1 MENESTNRARI
12 WLIGLCLLLATF
24 AQTTFKE
31 HLHWMGYIDW
41 ILLVVIYVA
50 LMRDSVIALLTA
62 TAAGIFHDLGSG
74 VPVFGISGLSYVV
87 AAYVAFWVSTSFFVE
102 GALIRTATVAGS
114 SVIAAI
120 VKLSL
125 YTFTVVDVVL
135 PREAA
140 LELILGPTLN
150 VVVSLML
157 FAALDRIFDFGRRA
171 KIRRAEAMRSA
182 SRRRK
187 WMVKNSESRW
197 NVKRKKRYKLR

>member
-1 MENESTNRARI
+1 
-12 WLIGLCLLLATF
+12 
-24 AQTTFKE
+24 
-31 HLHWMGYIDW
+31 MGCIDW

-62 TAAGIFHDLGSG
+62 TAAGIFT
-74 VPVFGISGLSYVV
+74 ISGPAFRSSASAVCPVV
-87 AAYVAFWVSTSFFVE
+87 AACVAFWVSTSFFVE
-102 GALIRTATVAGS
+102 GALIRTVTVAGS

-150 VVVSLML
+150 VVISLML
-157 FAALDRIFDFGRRA
+157 LPRWTGFLISAGRQDQA
-171 KIRRAEAMRSA
+171 GRSHESA
-182 SRRRK
+182 TRRRSNG
-187 WMVKNSESRW
+187 WSE
-197 NVKRKKRYKLR
+197 L